1 MGMDPLTAYYVNQG
15 GGRLDDYIGPMYVG
29 SPYIQHGKGLG
40 SFLAGLFRIVKPVL
54 VSGAKSLGKAALT
67 TGANIISD
75 IASKQEGSKVKDIV
89 GNRVTETVKDL
100 TKKLQQTGKGRKRK
114 RNIIKRKK
122 INDVFA

>member
-1 MGMDPLTAYYVNQG
+1 
-15 GGRLDDYIGPMYVG
+15 MYVG

-67 TGANIISD
+67 TGA
-75 IASKQEGSKVKDIV
+75 SKQEVSKVKDIV

-100 TKKLQQTGKGRKRK
+100 TKKLQQTGKGRERKRK
-114 RNIIKRKK
+114 IIKK
-122 INDVFA
+122 IKFNDVFA

>member
-29 SPYIQHGKGLG
+29 SPNIQQGKGLG

-89 GNRVTETVKDL
+89 GTRVTETVKDL
-100 TKKLQQTGKGRKRK
+100 TKKLHQTGKGRKRK
-114 RNIIKRKK
+114 RKIIKKTK
-122 INDVFA
+122 FYDVFA